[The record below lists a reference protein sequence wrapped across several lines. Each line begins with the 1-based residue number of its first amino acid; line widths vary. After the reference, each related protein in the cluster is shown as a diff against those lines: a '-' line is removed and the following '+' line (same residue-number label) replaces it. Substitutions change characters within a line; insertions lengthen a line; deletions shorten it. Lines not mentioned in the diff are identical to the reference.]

1 MSKNAYTRSKKNTRN
16 LFVVNKTSC
25 YLKKFNSNSFST
37 NVNNF
42 SPSVDTLSLET

>member
-1 MSKNAYTRSKKNTRN
+1 MSNNARTRSKKNTRN

-25 YLKKFNSNSFST
+25 YLKKLIQTVSAQY
-37 NVNNF
+37 VNNF